1 MSDRSQM
8 NFYPAPNRFSYGTPK
23 RQSPYSPGPRQPL
36 YLHPSS
42 PHLSPRFRK
51 NRSDSEMSSPD
62 FLPLGFSSPRNQNR
76 KGNSWNNSGAGFRN
90 HSNNSSFSSPGSYS
104 SFNHSNYGSH
114 RRSRGSFYNSSNNS
128 GSTDITLYCDK
139 SMLEDPWTELE
150 ERDRKINEPL
160 SADVESSSSSDDD
173 LDNQEGTGSGGSNEE
188 ENDDDDDDDNDDIA
202 GDDKDD
208 SSS

>member
-23 RQSPYSPGPRQPL
+23 RPSPYSQGPRQPL

-42 PHLSPRFRK
+42 PHLTPNFRK
-51 NRSDSEMSSPD
+51 NNRSDSDMSSPD

-76 KGNSWNNSGAGFRN
+76 KGNNWNNSGTGFRN

-104 SFNHSNYGSH
+104 PFNHSNFGSH
-114 RRSRGSFYNSSNNS
+114 RRSRGSFHSNS
-128 GSTDITLYCDK
+128 GSANITLYCDK
-139 SMLEDPWTELE
+139 SMLEDPWAELE
-150 ERDRKINEPL
+150 ERDRKINEPV
-160 SADVESSSSSDDD
+160 SVDVESSSSSDDD
-173 LDNQEGTGSGGSNEE
+173 LGNQEETGSSASNKEE
-188 ENDDDDDDDNDDIA
+188 EDDDEVDDDDTA

-208 SSS
+208 SSC